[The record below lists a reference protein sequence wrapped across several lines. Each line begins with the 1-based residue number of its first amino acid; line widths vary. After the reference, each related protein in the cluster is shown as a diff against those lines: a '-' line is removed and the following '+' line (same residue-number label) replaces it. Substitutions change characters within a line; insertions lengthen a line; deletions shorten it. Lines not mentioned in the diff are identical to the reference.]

1 MPDTE
6 KRFQNYF
13 NLGLIGMAITSL
25 EKGWVDVNEKLCEI
39 LGYSREEL
47 VELSWAEVT
56 HPDDLEADL
65 TEFQRVITGEIEGY
79 TMDKRF
85 IRKDG
90 IVIYASI
97 SVNCIRRDDGA
108 IDHFVAFVQDITD
121 RKTAEIKLNKMN
133 TELESLVKNRTR
145 ELEKANKQL
154 KINCETDYLTK
165 LSNRRFYERRL
176 RENISTAQRN
186 DTYLALL
193 MIDIDNFKT
202 YNDIYGHDNGDI
214 ILCRVAESIVG
225 SLQRAT
231 DLVSRFGGEEFVVL
245 LPDTDAESAFAI
257 AERIRKHIELLG
269 IKYPDCDAGIVTVS
283 IGIETLKADK
293 LNKTDLFKHA
303 DIALYS
309 AKDNGR
315 NCSDIYKKQI

>member
-39 LGYSREEL
+39 LGYSRAEL

-56 HPDDLEADL
+56 HPDDLETDL
-65 TEFQRVITGEIEGY
+65 TQFQRVLAGETEGY
-79 TMDKRF
+79 TLDKRF
-85 IRKDG
+85 LRKDG
-90 IVIYASI
+90 RVIYASI
-97 SVNCIRRDDGA
+97 SVNCIRRDDGT

-121 RKTAEIKLNKMN
+121 RKAAEIKLSQMN
-133 TELESLVKNRTR
+133 TELESLVVNRTK
-145 ELEKANKQL
+145 ELEEANKQL
-154 KINCETDYLTK
+154 KINSDTDYLTK

-176 RENISTAQRN
+176 RENISTAKRN
-186 DTYLALL
+186 DTCLALL

-202 YNDIYGHDNGDI
+202 YNDMYGHDNGDI
-214 ILCRVAESIVG
+214 TLCRVAESIEG

-245 LPDTDAESAFAI
+245 LPDTDTESAFAI
-257 AERIRKHIELLG
+257 AERIRINIELLG
-269 IKYPDCDAGIVTVS
+269 IKYPDCNAGFVTVS
-283 IGIETLKADK
+283 IGIEALKADK

-315 NCSDIYKKQI
+315 NCSHIYNQ